1 MMIWL
6 ASCSIEPVSTYSR
19 PKAAASEAII
29 TKNRFGVS
37 THSRPKAAAKLL
49 QNQSSLSGFQHTAA
63 RRRLPNAYKNA
74 INVNWFQHTAARRR
88 LHVMMSVYVIN
99 GKVSTHSR
107 PKAAATQSMSLR

>member
-37 THSRPKAAAKLL
+37 THSRPKAAAKCL
-49 QNQSSLSGFQHTAA
+49 QKCHQCQL
-63 RRRLPNAYKNA
+63 
-74 INVNWFQHTAARRR
+74 
-88 LHVMMSVYVIN
+88 
-99 GKVSTHSR
+99 VSTHSR
-107 PKAAATQSMSLR
+107 PKAAACDDVRLCYQW